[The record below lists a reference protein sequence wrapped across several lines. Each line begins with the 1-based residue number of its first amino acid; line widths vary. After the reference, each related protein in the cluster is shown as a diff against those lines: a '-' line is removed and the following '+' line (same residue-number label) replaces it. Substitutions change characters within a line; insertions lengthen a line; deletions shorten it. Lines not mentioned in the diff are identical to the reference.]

1 MTNETG
7 TNEAGTNET
16 GTTRHETN
24 EAGTNGTRGGS
35 GGSAAVGYGQIDRGY
50 AMQLATSDDD
60 GPIYMVNLLRYHEV
74 AKYGDTDDTDDTV
87 SGREADDRYAPLDV
101 LQDIGAE
108 VVLWGDVEAQLLGG
122 APVWERVGV
131 VRYPTR
137 RSFIEMQARRDFQE
151 RHVHKEAGVERTIVM
166 GCVPVE
172 LPERLGRHQVVPW
185 ADVAHPPT
193 EDDGPIAVIHVIKYA
208 EGELRDEML
217 EYQAAAAEVAVP
229 HGVRI
234 GGWFDVEGTIVGDGR
249 AWDQV
254 RFNLFPS
261 KAAFMAVVFDPARME
276 AHHAHREP
284 AMADTY
290 TLIVRPT
297 INRLDGAT
305 EDAGRVG

>member
-1 MTNETG
+1 MTNEADEG
-7 TNEAGTNET
+7 RE
-16 GTTRHETN
+16 RP
-24 EAGTNGTRGGS
+24 GG
-35 GGSAAVGYGQIDRGY
+35 VGYGQVDRDYGRR
-50 AMQLATSDDD
+50 LATTAPDDD

-74 AKYGDTDDTDDTV
+74 AQYGDGAVDGAPV
-87 SGREADDRYAPLDV
+87 SGREADDRYAPVDV
-101 LQDIGAE
+101 LHEIGAE
-108 VVLWGDVEAQLLGG
+108 VVLWGDVDAQLLGD
-122 APVWERVGV
+122 APAWERVGV
-131 VRYPTR
+131 VRYPSR
-137 RSFIEMQARRDFQE
+137 RSFIEMQSRRDFQE

-172 LPERLGRHQVVPW
+172 LPERLGNHELVDW
-185 ADVAHPPT
+185 SEVAHPPT
-193 EDDGPIAVIHVIKYA
+193 ADDGPVAVVHVIKYA

-276 AHHAHREP
+276 AHKAHREP

-290 TLIVRPT
+290 TLIVRPS

-305 EDAGRVG
+305 EGAGRVEPA